1 MRMSSEDSGST
12 VPSSDD
18 KLATSLLGLVE
29 ALSRLEHNLEKQPP
43 PPVAENA
50 SENAP
55 ESDTEQAEKAEQI
68 HQEIEAALT
77 DLNGLRT
84 ILKAQQSNA

>member
-12 VPSSDD
+12 APPSDD

-29 ALSRLEHNLEKQPP
+29 ALSRLEHNLEKQPS
-43 PPVAENA
+43 A
-50 SENAP
+50 SENA
-55 ESDTEQAEKAEQI
+55 TEQTEKSEQI
-68 HQEIEAALT
+68 HQEIEAALM
-77 DLNGLRT
+77 DLNGLRA

>member
-43 PPVAENA
+43 A
-50 SENAP
+50 SENAA
-55 ESDTEQAEKAEQI
+55 EQAEKAEQI

>member
-1 MRMSSEDSGST
+1 MLMSTEDSGST
-12 VPSSDD
+12 VPPSD

-43 PPVAENA
+43 PPASESAAEN
-50 SENAP
+50 
-55 ESDTEQAEKAEQI
+55 AEQI

-77 DLNGLRT
+77 DLNGLRA
-84 ILKAQQSNA
+84 ILKTHQPNA

>member
-1 MRMSSEDSGST
+1 MSSEDSGST

-18 KLATSLLGLVE
+18 RLATSLLGLVE

-43 PPVAENA
+43 PPA
-50 SENAP
+50 SESAP
-55 ESDTEQAEKAEQI
+55 KNDTEQDEKAEQI